1 MNKNEEIAAW
11 TQFADSIPSDSYTKG
26 ALSSLL
32 VELENALR
40 SDYLPTLC
48 FADAHARA
56 IRIKVDAHADAKKL
70 LEQANKQAEAILSE
84 AQRKAEQTSERFD
97 RIRLKAI
104 SELEKL

>member
-1 MNKNEEIAAW
+1 MNKNEELAAW
-11 TQFADSIPSDSYTKG
+11 TQFAYSIPSDSYTKG

-56 IRIKVDAHADAKKL
+56 VQIKVEAHAEARKL
-70 LEQANKQAEAILSE
+70 LEQADKQAEAIVTE

>member
-1 MNKNEEIAAW
+1 MTKNEELTAW
-11 TQFADSIPSDSYTKG
+11 TQFADSIPSESYSKG
-26 ALSSLL
+26 ALCSLL

-40 SDYLPTLC
+40 SDYLPTLS

-56 IRIKVDAHADAKKL
+56 IRIKIDAHADAKKM
-70 LEQANKQAEAILSE
+70 LEQAKRQADTILE
-84 AQRKAEQTSERFD
+84 DAQKKAEQTSERFD